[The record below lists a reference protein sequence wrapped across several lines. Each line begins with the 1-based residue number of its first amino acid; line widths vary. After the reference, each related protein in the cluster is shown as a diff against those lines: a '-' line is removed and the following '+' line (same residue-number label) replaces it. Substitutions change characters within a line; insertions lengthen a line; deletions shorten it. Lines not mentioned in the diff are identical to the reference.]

1 MTPDTAAQ
9 IHAELAALNLAY
21 QARLTDDLLALQAQ
35 VASLVEPGAHQIDV
49 PYATLLP
56 ALHQLI
62 GSAGTF
68 GEASLSDGARQ
79 IEHLLRSR
87 QRDDRPWTVDDRA
100 ALVESVH
107 GLARLRAGRDPQAA
121 TVMPGVGNREVR
133 RVDVLEDDP
142 SILSILTSALRSFG
156 YVVEGHSSVEALEAS
171 LSQRRPDAM
180 IVDVHLGAG
189 GNGLALLESLQDQRY
204 PPIPTLVITTRD
216 DFAHRLRAVRAGA
229 VGFFSKPV
237 DLPQLE
243 NRLELCFDDYRGEPF
258 RVVAVDD
265 DPMLLAR
272 YQLVLGRAGVGVYPV
287 SDPEQLH
294 ETLNSVVPDLL
305 LLDVQMPGCTGA
317 ELAQMVRFDER
328 WIGLPIIY
336 VSAESDLG
344 LQTAAMVRGGDEFM
358 IKPINDAI
366 LVATVLSRS
375 RRSRALANALA
386 RDSLTGLLKHGSAKE
401 QLAQALSRATRSGQP
416 CAVAMIDLDHFK
428 RINDT
433 HGHAVGDKVIRS
445 LASLLKN
452 SLRKDD
458 IVGRYG
464 GEEFLVV
471 MNNIDAAAAADKLDR
486 LREQFSVLDFQGVDG
501 LFRVS
506 FSGGVSDSRR
516 FPDVADVLVKADAAL
531 YRAKAAGRD
540 RMAVDA
546 GEEAG

>member
-1 MTPDTAAQ
+1 MTPSTASEIQ
-9 IHAELAALNLAY
+9 AEMAALNLAY

-35 VASLVEPGAHQIDV
+35 AAPLAQSDVDVAAPLASL
-49 PYATLLP
+49 LL

-68 GEASLSDGARQ
+68 GEVALSEAARAL
-79 IEHLLRSR
+79 ELRLRSR
-87 QRDDRPWTVDDRA
+87 QRQAVGWPLDERKAVVETVRGF
-100 ALVESVH
+100 S
-107 GLARLRAGRDPQAA
+107 RLRTGLDPH
-121 TVMPGVGNREVR
+121 TTSVVPGVISGQVR

-142 SILSILTSALRSFG
+142 SILSLLVSSLRSFG
-156 YVVEGHSSVEALEAS
+156 YAAEGYASVAALEQS
-171 LSQRRPDAM
+171 LALRRPDAM
-180 IVDVHLGAG
+180 IVDVHLGAEG
-189 GNGLALLESLQDQRY
+189 GNGLALLEALQDRRH

-216 DFAHRLRAVRAGA
+216 DFEHRLRAVRAGA

-265 DPMLLAR
+265 DPLLLAR
-272 YQLVLGRAGVGVYPV
+272 YQLVLGQAGVGVYVV
-287 SDPEQLH
+287 SDPAQLR
-294 ETLNSVVPDLL
+294 ETLNAVVPDLL

-336 VSAESDLG
+336 VSAEADVG

-358 IKPINDAI
+358 IKPIDDSI
-366 LVATVLSRS
+366 LVATVLSRA

-386 RDSLTGLLKHGSAKE
+386 RDSLTGLLKHGAAKE
-401 QLAQALSRATRSGQP
+401 QLSQALSRAVRAGQP
-416 CAVAMIDLDHFK
+416 CSIAMIDLDHFK
-428 RINDT
+428 QVNDT
-433 HGHAVGDKVIRS
+433 HGHATGDKVIRA

-471 MNNIDAAAAADKLDR
+471 MNNLTAPAAAAKLDR
-486 LREQFSVLDFQGVDG
+486 LRGQFSALEFQGAEAS
-501 LFRVS
+501 FQVS
-506 FSGGVSDSRR
+506 FSAGVSDSRSVS
-516 FPDVADVLVKADAAL
+516 DVAEVLIKADAAL
-531 YRAKAAGRD
+531 YRAKDAGRN
-540 RMAVDA
+540 RIMMADDLP
-546 GEEAG
+546 

>member
-1 MTPDTAAQ
+1 MTPSTASEIQ
-9 IHAELAALNLAY
+9 AEMAALNLAY

-35 VASLVEPGAHQIDV
+35 AAPLAQSDVDVAAPLAS
-49 PYATLLP
+49 LLP

-68 GEASLSDGARQ
+68 GEVALSEAARAL
-79 IEHLLRSR
+79 ELRLRSR
-87 QRDDRPWTVDDRA
+87 QRQAVGWPLDERKAVVETVRGF
-100 ALVESVH
+100 S
-107 GLARLRAGRDPQAA
+107 RLRTGLDPH
-121 TVMPGVGNREVR
+121 TTSVVPGVISGQVR

-142 SILSILTSALRSFG
+142 SILSLLVSSLRSFG
-156 YVVEGHSSVEALEAS
+156 YAAEGYASVAALEQS
-171 LSQRRPDAM
+171 LALRRPDAM
-180 IVDVHLGAG
+180 IVDVHLGAEG
-189 GNGLALLESLQDQRY
+189 GNGLALLEALQDRRH

-216 DFAHRLRAVRAGA
+216 DFEHRLRAVRAGA

-265 DPMLLAR
+265 DPLLLAR
-272 YQLVLGRAGVGVYPV
+272 YQLVLGQAGVGVYVV
-287 SDPEQLH
+287 SDPAQLR
-294 ETLNSVVPDLL
+294 ETLNAVVPDLL

-336 VSAESDLG
+336 VSAEADVG

-358 IKPINDAI
+358 IKPIDDSI
-366 LVATVLSRS
+366 LVATVLSRA

-386 RDSLTGLLKHGSAKE
+386 RDSLTGLLKHGAAKE
-401 QLAQALSRATRSGQP
+401 QLSQALSRAVRAGQA
-416 CAVAMIDLDHFK
+416 CSIAMIDLDHFK
-428 RINDT
+428 QVNDT
-433 HGHAVGDKVIRS
+433 HGHATGDKVIRA

-471 MNNIDAAAAADKLDR
+471 MNNLTAPAAAAKLDR
-486 LREQFSVLDFQGVDG
+486 LRGQFSALEFQGAEAS
-501 LFRVS
+501 FQVS
-506 FSGGVSDSRR
+506 FSAGISDSRSVS
-516 FPDVADVLVKADAAL
+516 DVAEVLIKADAAL
-531 YRAKAAGRD
+531 YRAKDAGRN
-540 RMAVDA
+540 RVMMADDLP
-546 GEEAG
+546 

>member
-1 MTPDTAAQ
+1 MTPSTASEIQ
-9 IHAELAALNLAY
+9 AEMAALNLAY

-35 VASLVEPGAHQIDV
+35 AAPLAQSDVDVAAPLAS
-49 PYATLLP
+49 LLP

-68 GEASLSDGARQ
+68 GEVALSEAARAL
-79 IEHLLRSR
+79 ELRLRSR
-87 QRDDRPWTVDDRA
+87 QRQAVGWPLDERKAVVETVRGF
-100 ALVESVH
+100 S
-107 GLARLRAGRDPQAA
+107 RLRTGLDPH
-121 TVMPGVGNREVR
+121 TTSVVPGVISGQVR

-142 SILSILTSALRSFG
+142 SILSLLVSSLRSFG
-156 YVVEGHSSVEALEAS
+156 YAAEGYASVAALEQS
-171 LSQRRPDAM
+171 LALRRPDAM
-180 IVDVHLGAG
+180 IVDVHLGAEG
-189 GNGLALLESLQDQRY
+189 GNGLALLEALQDRRH

-216 DFAHRLRAVRAGA
+216 DFEHRLRAVRAGA

-265 DPMLLAR
+265 DPLLLAR
-272 YQLVLGRAGVGVYPV
+272 YQLVLGQAGVGVYVV
-287 SDPEQLH
+287 SDPAQLR
-294 ETLNSVVPDLL
+294 ETLNAVVPDLL

-336 VSAESDLG
+336 VSAEADVG

-358 IKPINDAI
+358 IKPIDDSI
-366 LVATVLSRS
+366 LVATVLSRA

-386 RDSLTGLLKHGSAKE
+386 RDSLTGLLKHGAAKE
-401 QLAQALSRATRSGQP
+401 QLSQALSRAVRAGQP
-416 CAVAMIDLDHFK
+416 CSIAMIDLDHFK
-428 RINDT
+428 QVNDT
-433 HGHAVGDKVIRS
+433 HGHATGDKVIRA

-471 MNNIDAAAAADKLDR
+471 MNNLTAPAAAAKLDR
-486 LREQFSVLDFQGVDG
+486 LRGQFSALEFQGAEAS
-501 LFRVS
+501 FQVS
-506 FSGGVSDSRR
+506 FSAGISDSRSVS
-516 FPDVADVLVKADAAL
+516 DVAEVLIKADAAL
-531 YRAKAAGRD
+531 YRAKDAGRN
-540 RMAVDA
+540 RVMMADDLL
-546 GEEAG
+546 

>member
-1 MTPDTAAQ
+1 MTPSTASEIQ
-9 IHAELAALNLAY
+9 AEMAALNLAY
-21 QARLTDDLLALQAQ
+21 QARLTDDLLALQAR
-35 VASLVEPGAHQIDV
+35 VAPLAQSDV
-49 PYATLLP
+49 DVAGPLASLLP

-68 GEASLSDGARQ
+68 GEVALSEAARAL
-79 IEHLLRSR
+79 ELRLRSR
-87 QRDDRPWTVDDRA
+87 QRQAAAWPLDERKAVVETVRGF
-100 ALVESVH
+100 S
-107 GLARLRAGRDPQAA
+107 RLRTGLDPH
-121 TVMPGVGNREVR
+121 TTSVVPGVISGQVR

-142 SILSILTSALRSFG
+142 SILSMLVSSLRSFG
-156 YVVEGHSSVEALEAS
+156 YAAEGHASVAALEQS
-171 LSQRRPDAM
+171 LAQRRPDAM
-180 IVDVHLGAG
+180 IVDVHLGAEG
-189 GNGLALLESLQDQRY
+189 GNGLALLEALQDRRH

-216 DFAHRLRAVRAGA
+216 DFEHRLRAVRAGA

-265 DPMLLAR
+265 DPLLLAR
-272 YQLVLGRAGVGVYPV
+272 YQLVLGQAGVGVYVV
-287 SDPEQLH
+287 SDPAQLR
-294 ETLNSVVPDLL
+294 ETLNAVVPDLL

-336 VSAESDLG
+336 VSAEADVG

-358 IKPINDAI
+358 IKPIDDSI
-366 LVATVLSRS
+366 LVATVLSRA

-386 RDSLTGLLKHGSAKE
+386 RDSLTGLLKHGAAKE
-401 QLAQALSRATRSGQP
+401 QLSQALSRAVRAGQP
-416 CAVAMIDLDHFK
+416 CSIAMIDLDHFK
-428 RINDT
+428 QVNDT
-433 HGHAVGDKVIRS
+433 HGHATGDKVIRA

-471 MNNIDAAAAADKLDR
+471 MNNLTAPAAAAKLDR
-486 LREQFSVLDFQGVDG
+486 LRGQFSALEFQGAEAS
-501 LFRVS
+501 FQVS
-506 FSGGVSDSRR
+506 FSAGISDSRSVS
-516 FPDVADVLVKADAAL
+516 DVAEVLIKADAAL
-531 YRAKAAGRD
+531 YRAKDAGRNRVMMADD
-540 RMAVDA
+540 RT
-546 GEEAG
+546 

>member
-1 MTPDTAAQ
+1 MTPSTASEIQ
-9 IHAELAALNLAY
+9 AEMAALNLAY

-35 VASLVEPGAHQIDV
+35 AAPLAQSDVDVAAPLAS
-49 PYATLLP
+49 LLP

-68 GEASLSDGARQ
+68 GEVALSEAARALELQ
-79 IEHLLRSR
+79 LRSR
-87 QRDDRPWTVDDRA
+87 QRQAAAWPLDERKAVVETVRGF
-100 ALVESVH
+100 S
-107 GLARLRAGRDPQAA
+107 RLRTGQDPHTASVA
-121 TVMPGVGNREVR
+121 PGVISGQVR

-142 SILSILTSALRSFG
+142 SILSMLVSSLRSFG
-156 YVVEGHSSVEALEAS
+156 YAAEGHASVAALERS
-171 LSQRRPDAM
+171 LARRRPDAM
-180 IVDVHLGAG
+180 IVDVHLGAEG
-189 GNGLALLESLQDQRY
+189 GNGLALLEALQDRRH

-216 DFAHRLRAVRAGA
+216 DFEHRLRAVRAGA

-265 DPMLLAR
+265 DPLLLAR
-272 YQLVLGRAGVGVYPV
+272 YQLVLGRAGVGVYAV
-287 SDPEQLH
+287 SDPAQLH
-294 ETLNSVVPDLL
+294 ETLNAVVPDLL

-336 VSAESDLG
+336 VSAEADVG

-358 IKPINDAI
+358 IKPIDDSI
-366 LVATVLSRS
+366 LVATVLSRA

-386 RDSLTGLLKHGSAKE
+386 RDSLTGLLKHGAAKE
-401 QLAQALSRATRSGQP
+401 QLSQALSRAVRAGQP
-416 CAVAMIDLDHFK
+416 CSIAMIDLDHFK
-428 RINDT
+428 QVNDT
-433 HGHAVGDKVIRS
+433 HGHATGDKVIRA

-471 MNNIDAAAAADKLDR
+471 MNNLTAPAAAAKLDR
-486 LREQFSVLDFQGVDG
+486 LRGQFSALEFQGAEAS
-501 LFRVS
+501 FQVS
-506 FSGGVSDSRR
+506 FSAGISDSRSVS
-516 FPDVADVLVKADAAL
+516 DVAEVLIKADAAL
-531 YRAKAAGRD
+531 YRAKDAGRN
-540 RMAVDA
+540 RVMMADDLL
-546 GEEAG
+546 

>member
-1 MTPDTAAQ
+1 MTPSTASEIQ
-9 IHAELAALNLAY
+9 AEMAALNLAY

-35 VASLVEPGAHQIDV
+35 AAPLAQSDVDVAAPLAS
-49 PYATLLP
+49 LLP

-68 GEASLSDGARQ
+68 GEVALSEAARAL
-79 IEHLLRSR
+79 ELRLRSR
-87 QRDDRPWTVDDRA
+87 QRQAVGWPLDERKAVVETVRGF
-100 ALVESVH
+100 S
-107 GLARLRAGRDPQAA
+107 RLRTGLDPH
-121 TVMPGVGNREVR
+121 TTSVVPGVISGQVR

-142 SILSILTSALRSFG
+142 SILSLLVSSLRSFG
-156 YVVEGHSSVEALEAS
+156 YAAEGYASVAALEQS
-171 LSQRRPDAM
+171 LALRRPDAM
-180 IVDVHLGAG
+180 IVDVHLGAEG
-189 GNGLALLESLQDQRY
+189 GNGLALLEALQDRRH

-216 DFAHRLRAVRAGA
+216 DFEHRLRAVRAGA

-265 DPMLLAR
+265 DPLLLAR
-272 YQLVLGRAGVGVYPV
+272 YQLVLGQAGVGVYVV
-287 SDPEQLH
+287 SDPAQLR
-294 ETLNSVVPDLL
+294 ETLNAVVPDLL

-336 VSAESDLG
+336 VSAEADVG

-358 IKPINDAI
+358 IKPIDDSI
-366 LVATVLSRS
+366 LVATVLSRA

-386 RDSLTGLLKHGSAKE
+386 RDSLTGLLKHGAAKE
-401 QLAQALSRATRSGQP
+401 QLSQALSRAVRAGQP
-416 CAVAMIDLDHFK
+416 CSIAMIDLDHFK
-428 RINDT
+428 QVNDT
-433 HGHAVGDKVIRS
+433 HGHATGDKVIRA

-471 MNNIDAAAAADKLDR
+471 MNNLTAPAAAAKLDR
-486 LREQFSVLDFQGVDG
+486 LRTQFAALEFQGAEAP
-501 LFRVS
+501 FQVS
-506 FSGGVSDSRR
+506 FSAGVSDSRSVS
-516 FPDVADVLVKADAAL
+516 DVADVLIEADAAL
-531 YRAKAAGRD
+531 YRAKDAGRNRVMTAD
-540 RMAVDA
+540 DFT
-546 GEEAG
+546 

>member
-1 MTPDTAAQ
+1 MTPSTASEIQ
-9 IHAELAALNLAY
+9 AEMAALNLAY

-35 VASLVEPGAHQIDV
+35 AAPLAQPDVDVAAPLAR
-49 PYATLLP
+49 LLP

-68 GEASLSDGARQ
+68 GEVALSEAARALELQ
-79 IEHLLRSR
+79 LRSR
-87 QRDDRPWTVDDRA
+87 QRQAAAWPLDERKAVVETVRGF
-100 ALVESVH
+100 S
-107 GLARLRAGRDPQAA
+107 RLRTGQDPHTASVA
-121 TVMPGVGNREVR
+121 PGVISGQVR

-142 SILSILTSALRSFG
+142 SILSMLVSSLRSFG
-156 YVVEGHSSVEALEAS
+156 YAAEGHASVAALERS
-171 LSQRRPDAM
+171 LARRRPDAM
-180 IVDVHLGAG
+180 IVDVHLGAEG
-189 GNGLALLESLQDQRY
+189 GNGLALLEALQDRRH

-216 DFAHRLRAVRAGA
+216 DFEHRLRAVRAGA

-265 DPMLLAR
+265 DPLLLAR
-272 YQLVLGRAGVGVYPV
+272 YQLV
-287 SDPEQLH
+287 H
-294 ETLNSVVPDLL
+294 ETLNAVVPDLL

-336 VSAESDLG
+336 VSAEADVG

-358 IKPINDAI
+358 IKPIDDSI
-366 LVATVLSRS
+366 LVATVLSRA

-386 RDSLTGLLKHGSAKE
+386 RDSLTGLLKHGAAKE
-401 QLAQALSRATRSGQP
+401 QLSQALSRAVRAGQP
-416 CAVAMIDLDHFK
+416 CSIAMIDLDHFK
-428 RINDT
+428 QVNDT
-433 HGHAVGDKVIRS
+433 HGHATGDKVIRA

-471 MNNIDAAAAADKLDR
+471 MNNLTAPAAAAKLDR
-486 LREQFSVLDFQGVDG
+486 LRTQFSALEFQGAEAP
-501 LFRVS
+501 FQVS
-506 FSGGVSDSRR
+506 FSAGVSDSRSVS
-516 FPDVADVLVKADAAL
+516 DVADVLIEADAAL
-531 YRAKAAGRD
+531 YRAKDAGRNRVMTAD
-540 RMAVDA
+540 DFT
-546 GEEAG
+546 

>member
-1 MTPDTAAQ
+1 MTPSTASEIQ
-9 IHAELAALNLAY
+9 AEMAALNLAY

-35 VASLVEPGAHQIDV
+35 AAPLAQPDVDVAAPLAR
-49 PYATLLP
+49 LLP

-68 GEASLSDGARQ
+68 GEVALSEAARALELQ
-79 IEHLLRSR
+79 LRSR
-87 QRDDRPWTVDDRA
+87 QRQAVGWPLDERKAVVETVRGF
-100 ALVESVH
+100 S
-107 GLARLRAGRDPQAA
+107 RLRTGLDPH
-121 TVMPGVGNREVR
+121 TTSVVPGVISGQVR

-142 SILSILTSALRSFG
+142 SILSLLVSSLRSFG
-156 YVVEGHSSVEALEAS
+156 YAAEGHASVAALERS
-171 LSQRRPDAM
+171 LARRRPDAM
-180 IVDVHLGAG
+180 IVDVHLGAEG
-189 GNGLALLESLQDQRY
+189 GNGLALLEALQDRRH

-216 DFAHRLRAVRAGA
+216 DFEHRLRAVRAGA

-265 DPMLLAR
+265 DPLLLAR
-272 YQLVLGRAGVGVYPV
+272 YQLVLGQAGVGVYVV
-287 SDPEQLH
+287 SDPAQLR
-294 ETLNSVVPDLL
+294 ETLNAVVPDLL

-336 VSAESDLG
+336 VSAEADVG

-358 IKPINDAI
+358 IKPIDDSI
-366 LVATVLSRS
+366 LVATVLSRA

-386 RDSLTGLLKHGSAKE
+386 RDSLTGLLKHGAAKE
-401 QLAQALSRATRSGQP
+401 QLSQALSRAVRAGQA
-416 CAVAMIDLDHFK
+416 CSIAMIDLDHFK
-428 RINDT
+428 QVNDT
-433 HGHAVGDKVIRS
+433 HGHATGDKVIRA

-471 MNNIDAAAAADKLDR
+471 MNNLTAPAAAAKLDR
-486 LREQFSVLDFQGVDG
+486 LRGQFSALEFQGAEAS
-501 LFRVS
+501 FQVS
-506 FSGGVSDSRR
+506 FSAGISDSRSVS
-516 FPDVADVLVKADAAL
+516 DVAEVLIKADAAL
-531 YRAKAAGRD
+531 YRAKDAGRNRVMTAD
-540 RMAVDA
+540 DFT
-546 GEEAG
+546 

>member
-1 MTPDTAAQ
+1 MTPSTASEIQ
-9 IHAELAALNLAY
+9 AEMAALNLAY

-35 VASLVEPGAHQIDV
+35 AAPLAQSDVDVAAPLAR
-49 PYATLLP
+49 LLP

-68 GEASLSDGARQ
+68 GEVALSEAARAL
-79 IEHLLRSR
+79 ELRLRSR
-87 QRDDRPWTVDDRA
+87 QRQAVGWPLDERKAVVETVRGF
-100 ALVESVH
+100 S
-107 GLARLRAGRDPQAA
+107 RLRTGLDPH
-121 TVMPGVGNREVR
+121 TTSVVPGVISGQVR

-142 SILSILTSALRSFG
+142 SILSLLVSSLRSFG
-156 YVVEGHSSVEALEAS
+156 YAAEGYASVAALEQS
-171 LSQRRPDAM
+171 LALRRPDAM
-180 IVDVHLGAG
+180 IVDVHLGAEG
-189 GNGLALLESLQDQRY
+189 GNGLALLEALQDRRH

-216 DFAHRLRAVRAGA
+216 DFEHRLRAVRAGA

-265 DPMLLAR
+265 DPLLLAR
-272 YQLVLGRAGVGVYPV
+272 YQLVLGQAGVGVYVV
-287 SDPEQLH
+287 SDPAQLR
-294 ETLNSVVPDLL
+294 ETLNAVVPDLL

-336 VSAESDLG
+336 VSAEADVG

-358 IKPINDAI
+358 IKPIDDSI
-366 LVATVLSRS
+366 LVATVLSRA

-386 RDSLTGLLKHGSAKE
+386 RDSLTGLLKHGAAKE
-401 QLAQALSRATRSGQP
+401 QLSQALSRAVRAGQA
-416 CAVAMIDLDHFK
+416 CSIAMIDLDHFK
-428 RINDT
+428 QVNDT
-433 HGHAVGDKVIRS
+433 HGHATGDKVIRA

-471 MNNIDAAAAADKLDR
+471 MNNLTAPAAAAKLDR
-486 LREQFSVLDFQGVDG
+486 LRGQFSALEFQGAEAS
-501 LFRVS
+501 FQVS
-506 FSGGVSDSRR
+506 FSAGISDSRSVS
-516 FPDVADVLVKADAAL
+516 DVAEVLIKADAAL
-531 YRAKAAGRD
+531 YRAKDAGRN
-540 RMAVDA
+540 RVMMADDLP
-546 GEEAG
+546 

>member
-1 MTPDTAAQ
+1 MTPSTASEIQ
-9 IHAELAALNLAY
+9 AEMAALNLAY

-35 VASLVEPGAHQIDV
+35 AAPLAQSDVDVAAPLAS
-49 PYATLLP
+49 LLP

-68 GEASLSDGARQ
+68 GEVALSEAARAL
-79 IEHLLRSR
+79 ELRLRSR
-87 QRDDRPWTVDDRA
+87 QRQAVGWPLDERKAVVETVRGF
-100 ALVESVH
+100 S
-107 GLARLRAGRDPQAA
+107 RLRTGLDPH
-121 TVMPGVGNREVR
+121 TTSVVPGVISGQVR

-142 SILSILTSALRSFG
+142 SILSLLVSSLRSFG
-156 YVVEGHSSVEALEAS
+156 YAAEGHASVAALERS
-171 LSQRRPDAM
+171 LARRRPDAM
-180 IVDVHLGAG
+180 IVDVHLGAEG
-189 GNGLALLESLQDQRY
+189 GNGLALLEALQDRRH

-216 DFAHRLRAVRAGA
+216 DFEHRLRAVRAGA

-265 DPMLLAR
+265 DPLLLAR
-272 YQLVLGRAGVGVYPV
+272 YQLVLGRAGVGVYAV
-287 SDPEQLH
+287 SDPAQLH
-294 ETLNSVVPDLL
+294 ETLNAVVPDLL

-336 VSAESDLG
+336 VSAEADVG

-358 IKPINDAI
+358 IKPIDDSI
-366 LVATVLSRS
+366 LVATVLSRA

-386 RDSLTGLLKHGSAKE
+386 RDSLTGLLKHGAAKE
-401 QLAQALSRATRSGQP
+401 QLSQALSRAVRAGQP
-416 CAVAMIDLDHFK
+416 CSIAMIDLDHFK
-428 RINDT
+428 QVNDT
-433 HGHAVGDKVIRS
+433 HGHATGDKVIRA

-471 MNNIDAAAAADKLDR
+471 MNNLTAPAAAAKLDR
-486 LREQFSVLDFQGVDG
+486 LRGQFSALEFQGAEAS
-501 LFRVS
+501 FQVS
-506 FSGGVSDSRR
+506 FSAGISDSRSVS
-516 FPDVADVLVKADAAL
+516 DVAEVLIKADAAL
-531 YRAKAAGRD
+531 YRAKDAGRN
-540 RMAVDA
+540 RVMMADDLP
-546 GEEAG
+546 

>member
-1 MTPDTAAQ
+1 MTPSTASEIQ
-9 IHAELAALNLAY
+9 AEMAALNLAY

-35 VASLVEPGAHQIDV
+35 AAPLAQSDVDVAAPLAR
-49 PYATLLP
+49 LLP

-68 GEASLSDGARQ
+68 GEVALSEAARAL
-79 IEHLLRSR
+79 ELRLRSR
-87 QRDDRPWTVDDRA
+87 QRQAVGWPLDERKAVVETVRGF
-100 ALVESVH
+100 S
-107 GLARLRAGRDPQAA
+107 RLRTGLDPH
-121 TVMPGVGNREVR
+121 TTSVVPGVISGQVR

-142 SILSILTSALRSFG
+142 SILSLLVSSLRSFG
-156 YVVEGHSSVEALEAS
+156 YAAEGYASVAALEQS
-171 LSQRRPDAM
+171 LALRRPDAM
-180 IVDVHLGAG
+180 IVDVHLGAEG
-189 GNGLALLESLQDQRY
+189 GNGLALLEALQDRRH

-216 DFAHRLRAVRAGA
+216 DFEHRLRAVRAGA

-265 DPMLLAR
+265 DPLLLAR
-272 YQLVLGRAGVGVYPV
+272 YQLVLGQAGVGVYVV
-287 SDPEQLH
+287 SDPAQLR
-294 ETLNSVVPDLL
+294 ETLNAVVPDLL

-336 VSAESDLG
+336 VSAEADVG

-358 IKPINDAI
+358 IKPIDDSI
-366 LVATVLSRS
+366 LVATVLSRA

-386 RDSLTGLLKHGSAKE
+386 RDSLTGLLKHGAAKE
-401 QLAQALSRATRSGQP
+401 QLSQALSRAVRAGQP
-416 CAVAMIDLDHFK
+416 CSIAMIDLDHFK
-428 RINDT
+428 QVNDT
-433 HGHAVGDKVIRS
+433 HGHATGDKVIRA

-471 MNNIDAAAAADKLDR
+471 MNNLTAPAAAAKLDR
-486 LREQFSVLDFQGVDG
+486 LRGQFSALEFQGAEAS
-501 LFRVS
+501 FQVS
-506 FSGGVSDSRR
+506 FSAGISDSRSVS
-516 FPDVADVLVKADAAL
+516 DVAEVLIKADAAL
-531 YRAKAAGRD
+531 YRAKDAGRN
-540 RMAVDA
+540 RVMMADDLP
-546 GEEAG
+546 